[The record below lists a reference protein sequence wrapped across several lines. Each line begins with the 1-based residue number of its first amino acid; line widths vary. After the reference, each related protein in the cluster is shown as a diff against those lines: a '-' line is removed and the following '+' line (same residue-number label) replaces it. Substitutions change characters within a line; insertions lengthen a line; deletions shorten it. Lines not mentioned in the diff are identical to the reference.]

1 MTEPPGWQPPGG
13 QPVDPP
19 QPAATNWPP
28 PSYPVQPG
36 YGPPPMFGQPYG
48 QARRTNAF
56 AITALVLGI
65 LPGAV
70 LAIVFG
76 VLALRQI
83 RRTGDRGKGMAIAG
97 IVLGGVWTLL
107 IALAILGAIIQT
119 QQDQAAGIDRRD
131 VTSLQVGDC
140 TADFPME
147 DTVFDVPVVPCDR
160 PHRFEVY
167 ANLKLDDGKWPGE
180 DAIHSRSEKLCGD
193 KLDAIV
199 GDTDLPDGSGFST
212 LEPTRGTWSAGD
224 RQVTCL
230 LSFPGDRSGRV
241 LPTR

>member
-65 LPGAV
+65 L
-70 LAIVFG
+70 
-76 VLALRQI
+76 
-83 RRTGDRGKGMAIAG
+83 
-97 IVLGGVWTLL
+97 
-107 IALAILGAIIQT
+107 LGAIIQT

-224 RQVTCL
+224 RQVTC
-230 LSFPGDRSGRV
+230 
-241 LPTR
+241 